1 MDKSNNLSLRTS
13 RYKFISLI
21 LIQCLSLKYHKD
33 ILENILVTNYNQ
45 PTFKKTHRMG
55 WMTIMAPWRTFPNSK
70 WLFYCLY
77 AKLRREVCQ
86 LFVRQINS
94 PNPDLNWGPWTM
106 HPAVEFLFS
115 TLLISVAH
123 LKDHRQCFGKNIC
136 STLLLANGWWPPVQ
150 WVSGLTKEHKNINEL
165 AKQCA

>member
-1 MDKSNNLSLRTS
+1 
-13 RYKFISLI
+13 
-21 LIQCLSLKYHKD
+21 
-33 ILENILVTNYNQ
+33 
-45 PTFKKTHRMG
+45 MG

-165 AKQCA
+165 HCDPEPDSEKLKCLHHFYADNYDSNAKNCYYYWL